1 MALALAG
8 CAALLLA
15 VGDVIGFVS
24 QSTDAVFTLLWVVG
38 WVLLAWATI
47 IGGAV
52 LVHLILRAI
61 TFRRRPAL
69 VETVLVVASA
79 VVIAGV
85 IYAHP
90 LVGSGTGVGVLSG
103 APGLVFGMPAVTR

>member
-24 QSTDAVFTLLWVVG
+24 QSNDAVFILLWIVG

-52 LVHLILRAI
+52 LVHLIFRAI
-61 TFRRRPAL
+61 NFRRRPAL
-69 VETVLVVASA
+69 IETVLVVAFA

-85 IYAHP
+85 IYSHP
-90 LVGSGTGVGVLSG
+90 LVGSGTGAGVLNV
-103 APGLVFGMPAVTR
+103 GLGGLSS